1 MAIHAYHEDYL
12 LHAQAILG
20 NAVDFAT
27 MTLNVDPSLF
37 GSALATSTCGRQF
50 SCGNPTFVAG
60 LNGCEFARM
69 VLDDAGIHYPEAED
83 AMYLDK
89 SPEYWAGWALAYYQ
103 WERGC
108 TFMDVLAY
116 VDLEEIVDMYPIYHE
131 MDIERF
137 VERLDEILATCHPA
151 TRLSERRAACGY
163 SQAELSQESGVSLR
177 QIQLFE
183 QRQRDINKAAAITLL
198 RLSRALYC
206 AIEDLIEWQV
216 RPQLRA

>member
-12 LHAQAILG
+12 PYAQAVLG

-27 MTLNVDPSLF
+27 MTLGVDTSLF
-37 GSALATSTCGRQF
+37 GDALATSACGRQF
-50 SCGNPTFVAG
+50 SSGNPAFVAG

-69 VLDDAGIHYPEAED
+69 VLDDAGISYPAAED
-83 AMYLDK
+83 AMYIDK

-116 VDLEEIVDMYPIYHE
+116 VSLEEIIDMYHLYHE
-131 MDIERF
+131 MDVEHF
-137 VERLDEILATCHPA
+137 VERLDEILAACHPA
-151 TRLSERRAACGY
+151 TRLSERRRACGY
-163 SQAELSQESGVSLR
+163 SQAELARESGVSLR

-183 QRQRDINKAAAITLL
+183 QRQRNINMASAITLL

-206 AIEDLIEWQV
+206 AMEDLIEWQV
-216 RPQLRA
+216 RP